1 MTEGTSATLELPE
14 NESALGNVRV
24 ANEVVAW
31 IVAYAALDVQGVAA
45 LYRPGGQSIDR
56 ILRRPAAHRGVKVA
70 LLDNEALQIDCW
82 IAMDAGGNAPAV
94 GAEVQTQVADA
105 IDRMLGMRLAAVNV
119 YVSEVV
125 FT

>member
-1 MTEGTSATLELPE
+1 MENGAATLELPE
-14 NESALGNVRV
+14 GEAALGNVRV

-56 ILRRPAAHRGVKVA
+56 ILRRPAAHRGVKVS
-70 LLDNEALQIDCW
+70 LLDNDTLQIDCW
-82 IAMDAGGNAPAV
+82 IAMDAGCNAPAV
-94 GAEVQTQVADA
+94 GAEVQAQVADA